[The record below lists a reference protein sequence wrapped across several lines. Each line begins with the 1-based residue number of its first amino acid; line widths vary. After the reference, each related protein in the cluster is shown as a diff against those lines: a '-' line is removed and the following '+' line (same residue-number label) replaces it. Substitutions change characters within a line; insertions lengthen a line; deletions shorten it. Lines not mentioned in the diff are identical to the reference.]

1 MRKRIIL
8 AIETSCDETA
18 AAVIE
23 NGTKMLASAVASS
36 QELHKKTGGI
46 IPETAAREQLRCMI
60 PILRETLIQFC
71 PENKNN
77 LPKSLEKIDALAV
90 TYGPGLIGSLLI
102 GVETAKSLS
111 YITKKPLIAINH
123 LHGHILANWL
133 EKKPHQFPS
142 LPGVALIASGGHT
155 ELVLT
160 QKKDNQLVFQWL
172 GGTRDDAAGEC
183 FDKCARVLDMS
194 YPGGPAIAKASEKV
208 KDKEQFSLPRPMI
221 HQKNLDF
228 SFSGLK
234 TAVVYKVRQLKKNKQ
249 WQQKTKN
256 NLAWE
261 IQEAISDVLVEKTI
275 WAARKYQAKSI
286 LLGGGVT
293 ANQVL
298 REKLKEKR
306 QQFDLFIPPIKLC
319 VDNAAMIG
327 AAAYFIGQTTPWQK
341 IKAEPGLKILHTA
354 EV

>member
-1 MRKRIIL
+1 MKKKIIL

-23 NGTKMLASAVASS
+23 NGTKILASAVASS

-60 PILRETLIQFC
+60 PILREALIQFC

-77 LPKSLEKIDALAV
+77 PQKSLEKINALAV
-90 TYGPGLIGSLLI
+90 TYGPGLIGSLLV

-111 YITKKPLIAINH
+111 YVTKKPLIAVNH

-133 EKKPHQFPS
+133 EKQPDQFPS
-142 LPGVALIASGGHT
+142 LPAIALIASGGHT

-160 QKKDNQLVFQWL
+160 QKKDDQLTFQWL

-183 FDKCARVLDMS
+183 FDKCARVLDMG
-194 YPGGPAIAKASEKV
+194 YPGGPAIAKASEKATN
-208 KDKEQFSLPRPMI
+208 KKQFSLPRPMI

-234 TAVVYKVRQLKKNKQ
+234 TAVIYKIRQLKENKQ
-249 WQQKTKN
+249 WQKEVKN

-275 WAARKYQAKSI
+275 QAAKKYRVKSI

-298 REKLKEKR
+298 REKLKEKGR
-306 QQFDLFIPPIKLC
+306 QFNLFIPRR
-319 VDNAAMIG
+319 
-327 AAAYFIGQTTPWQK
+327 
-341 IKAEPGLKILHTA
+341 GLFHRPCDTLAKN
-354 EV
+354 